1 MNTQDKM
8 GDLSSLSRRD
18 FLALSAGAAVLLA
31 TGSPFGN
38 LIGSARAAGG
48 HILPALPYPENALE
62 PYISAR
68 TIGFHYGKHH
78 KGYID
83 NLNKLISKT
92 EFADLSLEKIITATA
107 GKPEKASIF
116 NNAAQSWNHAFY
128 WQCLKPNGGGE
139 PSSALKK
146 QIEASFGSLEACKK
160 ELTTA
165 AMTQFGS
172 GWAWLVRDGQKLKV
186 IKTANADTPLEKGMK
201 PLLVIDV
208 WEHAYYLDYQNKRAD
223 YVIAVLDK
231 IINWDFAEKNL
242 SL

>member
-18 FLALSAGAAVLLA
+18 FLALSTGAAVLLA
-31 TGSPFGN
+31 TSSPFVN
-38 LIGSARAAGG
+38 LIGSALAAGG
-48 HILPALPYPENALE
+48 HVLPALPYPENALE

-83 NLNKLISKT
+83 NLNKLISNT
-92 EFADLSLEKIITATA
+92 EFADLSLEKIISATA
-107 GKPEKASIF
+107 GKPEKATIF

-139 PSSALKK
+139 PSAAFKK
-146 QIEASFGSLEACKK
+146 QIEASFGTLEACKK

-208 WEHAYYLDYQNKRAD
+208 WEHAYYLDYQNRRVD
-223 YVIAVLDK
+223 YVSAVLDK

-242 SL
+242 